1 MDIDDLDCS
10 KTRDVNAMFEKNRR
24 LKNQVTF
31 LQIKQKQKRE
41 ELRKMKRRGMCNV
54 IVKSVRTIPNIGLM
68 E

>member
-1 MDIDDLDCS
+1 
-10 KTRDVNAMFEKNRR
+10 MFEKNRR

-41 ELRKMKRRGMCNV
+41 ALRKMKRRGMYSV
-54 IVKSVRTIPNIGLM
+54 IVKSVRKIPNIGLM